1 MDEEN
6 TNTETEVTTLP
17 AVPDVTVTKDGRLH
31 CSCYNEHVD
40 VLARL
45 ADFGISYTKTC
56 REQLRLIYAIHSK
69 FFSLHTKKSEDI
81 DVCLDLFT
89 ELKDIND
96 IGSPVKNME
105 FIYRV
110 QDKKTKV
117 VLEIDY
123 RTDDK
128 KNFGV
133 ETYKVARAGDA
144 VDGNWKTV
152 FVQDSIPI
160 KKNLDET
167 IDSIYETFIK
177 YDKEEDVD
185 NRINDVPLSDI

>member
-1 MDEEN
+1 MEAGN
-6 TNTETEVTTLP
+6 PIETEVVNLP
-17 AVPDVTVTKDGRLH
+17 PVPDVTVTKDGRLH

-56 REQLRLIYAIHSK
+56 REQLRLIYTIHTK
-69 FFSLHTKKSEDI
+69 FFSLHTKKNEDI

-89 ELKDIND
+89 EVNDIND
-96 IGSPVKNME
+96 IGSTVKGME

-123 RTDDK
+123 RSDDGK
-128 KNFGV
+128 VFGV

-152 FVQDSIPI
+152 FVQDKIPI

-167 IDSIYETFIK
+167 IDSIYETFVK

-185 NRINDVPLSDI
+185 NKINEVSLADI